1 MLFYTGFLLVLLKDK
16 LKINMKAAE
25 RNRALIIDYISDPD
39 NPFPSRSEMA
49 LVICNYKEIASL
61 YKTLTK
67 EQLTEIEA
75 EGLAARRRRYTSLLS
90 DIDKSMI
97 SEAKSGNCAAAKLIY
112 ERIEGAVDQGVNVHH
127 SGNILEDGIQISFV
141 KAEKKE
147 KK

>member
-1 MLFYTGFLLVLLKDK
+1 
-16 LKINMKAAE
+16 MKAAE

-75 EGLAARRRRYTSLLS
+75 EGLAARRRRYTKKLSL
-90 DIDKSMI
+90 IDEAMI
-97 SEAKSGNCAAAKLIY
+97 KEAEDGNHAAAKLIY
-112 ERIEGAVDQGVNVHH
+112 ERIEGAVEQGVNVHH
-127 SGNILEDGIQISFV
+127 SGNILEDGIQVSFV
-141 KAEKKE
+141 KAEKKGKE
-147 KK
+147 SNK